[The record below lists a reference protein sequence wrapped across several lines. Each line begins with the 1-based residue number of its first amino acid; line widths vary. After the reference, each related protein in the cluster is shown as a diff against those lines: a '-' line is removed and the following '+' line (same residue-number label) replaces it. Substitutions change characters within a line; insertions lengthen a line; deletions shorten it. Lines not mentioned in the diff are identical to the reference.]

1 MTISENTE
9 MLLFRF
15 SNYGKYSFIKEHKV
29 VLDENGYVWMLKM
42 GKRSSISKLLTVKEA
57 GGWLVLRSP
66 KAEGSV
72 SFIAKFSDIS
82 EEVPENCVYPKYYSQ
97 ILENEDEKYYNPN
110 TTYQWFKIEKLIKMK
125 ESDVK
130 NLLIAKTGKPVDEV
144 ISTTR
149 TAVMFIRNEKEIT
162 I

>member
-15 SNYGKYSFIKEHKV
+15 SNYRKYSFIKEHKL

-66 KAEGSV
+66 KAEGSM
-72 SFIAKFSDIS
+72 SFIAKFSNIS
-82 EEVPENCVYPKYYSQ
+82 EDVPESCVYPKYYSQ
-97 ILENEDEKYYNPN
+97 ILKNEDENYNNFN
-110 TTYQWFKIEKLIKMK
+110 TTYQWFKIEKLIEMK

-130 NLLIAKTGKPVDEV
+130 KLVIAKTGKSVDEV
-144 ISTTR
+144 IRTTR
-149 TAVMFIRNEKEIT
+149 TAVMFIRNEQEIN